1 MPTIVVRYQPTAEH
15 ADENQQLVEAVFAE
29 LAADQPDGIRY
40 ATWRLAD
47 NTFIHIADISTEPNP
62 LVANVAFQRF
72 QTGIQE
78 RCQPDTAPNAQ
89 SATLIGNHSLL
100 H

>member
-15 ADENQQLVEAVFAE
+15 ADDNQQLVEAVFAE
-29 LAADQPDGIRY
+29 LAADQPGGIRY

-47 NTFIHIADISTEPNP
+47 NTFIHIADITTEPNP
-62 LVANVAFQRF
+62 LVANSAFQRF

-78 RCQPDTAPNAQ
+78 RCHPDTAPNAQ
-89 SATLIGNHSLL
+89 SATLIGNHNLL